1 MRYGKCLMFSTLFT
15 RRFFILL
22 AIGALPLAFVWTM
35 PALKYGMIFYDVVL
49 FALAWIDARR
59 AEKPSA
65 FSIQRHLP
73 NRLMIGA
80 ENEVVITL
88 RHTCPRRLTF
98 TLKDEY
104 PPTLELRGER
114 TFELT
119 PIRQRSSEGMPTS
132 TMREA
137 TARYHL
143 FASARGDYEFGDIVI
158 RYDAPWGLVTRQA
171 RIAAAEHV
179 KVYPNL
185 HEARKYELQ
194 ARHNRQMLMG
204 LRRTRLRGQGREFE
218 SLRDYVRGD
227 ELRHISWTA
236 TARRGR
242 MTTRQY
248 QTERNQSIVVMLDA
262 GRLMT
267 SRPASE
273 TAQLTKLDHAINA
286 TLAIA
291 YVAASGGD
299 NIGLLVFN
307 RQVAS
312 YLPPQRGN
320 AQLNAMIE
328 ALYNVKPQMAEPS
341 YARAFQY
348 LAQNCKRRSL
358 VVILTDLVD
367 GEASAE
373 LLSYTATLLPRHL
386 PLIVTIGDNDLRAL
400 VTQPPADISAV
411 YQQSVAEELLQQREE
426 ALARITELG
435 GLALDVP
442 AGQLS
447 LQLVNQYLAV
457 KERGLL

>member
-1 MRYGKCLMFSTLFT
+1 MIFT

-35 PALKYGMIFYDVVL
+35 PALKYGMIAYDLLL

-59 AEKPSA
+59 AEKPEA
-65 FSIQRHLP
+65 FTIERHLP
-73 NRLMIGA
+73 HRLMIGA

-88 RHTCPRRLTF
+88 RHQCPRRLSF
-98 TLKDEY
+98 ILKDEY
-104 PPTLELRGER
+104 PPALELRGER
-114 TFELT
+114 IFQLT
-119 PIRQRSSEGMPTS
+119 PIRQRSSDGMPVS
-132 TMREA
+132 KMREA

-143 FASARGDYEFGDIVI
+143 YASVRGDYEFGDLVI
-158 RYDAPWGLVTRQA
+158 RYDAPWGLVTKQA
-171 RIAAAEHV
+171 RIPAAEHV

-194 ARHNRQMLMG
+194 ARHNRQLLMG

-267 SRPASE
+267 SRPASDNE
-273 TAQLTKLDHAINA
+273 HLAKLSKLDHAINA

-312 YLPPQRGN
+312 YLPPQRGH

-348 LAQNCKRRSL
+348 LSNNCKRRSL

-367 GEASAE
+367 SEASAE

-411 YQQSVAEELLQQREE
+411 YQQSVAEELVQQ
-426 ALARITELG
+426 
-435 GLALDVP
+435 
-442 AGQLS
+442 
-447 LQLVNQYLAV
+447 
-457 KERGLL
+457 